1 MASAMYNEFKKE
13 MGKIDWSDNAG
24 IDIKV
29 LLVDNTYAQNID
41 LHLNKD
47 DIDTLSVEIN
57 ATGYTAGGTLLTTRV
72 VTIDLPNDWAVYDAD
87 DAIWGSST
95 ITARGA
101 IVYLDTGTP
110 ATSTLIAYIDFV
122 SDKSSDAGDF
132 VVQWHTD
139 GVYRL
144 G

>member
-13 MGKIDWSDNAG
+13 IGVIDWLTATV
-24 IDIKV
+24 KV
-29 LLVDNTYAQNID
+29 MLVDNTYT
-41 LHLNKD
+41 L
-47 DIDTLSVEIN
+47 DIDAHSQIDEIDALTVEISG
-57 ATGYTAGGTLLTTRV
+57 TGYTAGGIALANKSIARDDV
-72 VTIDLPNDWAVYDAD
+72 NDWSVFDAD
-87 DAIWGSST
+87 DAVWGSST

-101 IVYLDTGTP
+101 IVYLDTGVAT
-110 ATSTLIAYIDFV
+110 TSTLIAYIDFV